1 MNLTLQEFDDS
12 VMKIVQAGA
21 VPVVM
26 CQCGYGSWQY
36 EGHTKYLYRTYEG
49 QCRRCNETG
58 KKRLFGD
65 FNAPEL

>member
-1 MNLTLQEFDDS
+1 MTKEEFYES
-12 VMKIVQAGA
+12 VMKIVTAGA

-36 EGHTKYLYRTYEG
+36 EGHTKYLHQNYEG
-49 QCRRCNETG
+49 QCKKCGETG
-58 KKRLFGD
+58 KKHLFGD